1 MQMNDLKQR
10 IDLVEEC
17 ADDAKD
23 ALMAGNA
30 PEPLRE
36 SVQQLH
42 QQARQARQMC
52 AGGGNDQ
59 QMEGQVRD
67 AVLQLEQTADRAMQ
81 ACRQAGNVDPQLQQ
95 AVQKAHAEASS
106 LKKQVQMG

>member
-10 IDLVEEC
+10 IDKVEEC
-17 ADDAKD
+17 ADEAQE
-23 ALMAGNA
+23 ALMSGQA

-52 AGGGNDQ
+52 ASGGSNQ
-59 QMEGQVRD
+59 QMDSQVRD

-81 ACRQAGNVDPQLQQ
+81 ACRQGGNVSPQLQQ
-95 AVQKAHAEASS
+95 AVQKVHAEASS

>member
-1 MQMNDLKQR
+1 MNDLKQR
-10 IDLVEEC
+10 IDKVEEC
-17 ADDAKD
+17 ADEANE
-23 ALMAGNA
+23 ALMAGSA

-42 QQARQARQMC
+42 QQARQAKQMC
-52 AGGGNDQ
+52 ASGGNEQ
-59 QMEGQVRD
+59 QMQGQVRD

-81 ACRQAGNVDPQLQQ
+81 ACRQGGNVSPQLQQ
-95 AVQKAHAEASS
+95 AVQKVHAEASS